1 MLRTHNGSGRVAREN
16 DFEFVF
22 RKAVDVGHVAVGI
35 PRSEYLKKIIFFDFS
50 KEFIIKEEIYYFSIN
65 QYMYY
70 LFSHRF
76 KCFISNEG
84 G

>member
-1 MLRTHNGSGRVAREN
+1 MLRTHNSSGRIAREN

-50 KEFIIKEEIYYFSIN
+50 KEFIVKEEKYCSIN
-65 QYMYY
+65 QYSSIIIQSLIYTF
-70 LFSHRF
+70 L
-76 KCFISNEG
+76 
-84 G
+84 